1 MTSSVPTEKKENSI
15 ISTGKNIITGG
26 FLFIAGTGTA
36 IIEDVTYGAYKPKE
50 INKPS
55 YQLGRIIGH
64 TASTVGGTLGAIGGK
79 GLEEGGIIAAPATGG
94 LSLGITGVGY
104 IVSGYS
110 AGVAVNGVKGVT
122 KSIAN
127 LTNSNN
133 TSSSSGSSINN
144 NEKSSN
150 ASNNDN
156 LDELNDNNIN
166 HKKNG
171 SKNSNHKWEKLVPDK
186 NWEKMKKIIREV
198 LENGNEKEKNSRH
211 QIFEKTLEIDGHKV
225 QVRYKKFPDGT
236 VKVSD
241 GWIVE

>member
-1 MTSSVPTEKKENSI
+1 M
-15 ISTGKNIITGG
+15 
-26 FLFIAGTGTA
+26 
-36 IIEDVTYGAYKPKE
+36 TYGAYKPKE

-55 YQLGRIIGH
+55 YRLGRIIGH

-94 LSLGITGVGY
+94 LSLGITGAGY

-156 LDELNDNNIN
+156 LDELNDNDIN
-166 HKKNG
+166 HIKNG

-211 QIFEKTLEIDGHKV
+211 QIFEKTLEIDEHKV

>member
-1 MTSSVPTEKKENSI
+1 M
-15 ISTGKNIITGG
+15 
-26 FLFIAGTGTA
+26 
-36 IIEDVTYGAYKPKE
+36 TYGAYKPKE

-156 LDELNDNNIN
+156 LDELNDNDIN
-166 HKKNG
+166 HIKNG